1 MYCIFVLQACIVLF
15 LLDIYLATLLTSSGN
30 CLFCR
35 FALAFTLYFPM
46 MNIMAYYCHDYPTF
60 RSFWFAT
67 INSNNM
73 WYCFLKAW
81 CNVVVSKFTKKQSGF
96 KVSTQGLM
104 IMPACFLKGS
114 GT

>member
-1 MYCIFVLQACIVLF
+1 M
-15 LLDIYLATLLTSSGN
+15 
-30 CLFCR
+30 FCR

-96 KVSTQGLM
+96 KVSIQGAM
-104 IMPACFLKGS
+104 TAS
-114 GT
+114 A